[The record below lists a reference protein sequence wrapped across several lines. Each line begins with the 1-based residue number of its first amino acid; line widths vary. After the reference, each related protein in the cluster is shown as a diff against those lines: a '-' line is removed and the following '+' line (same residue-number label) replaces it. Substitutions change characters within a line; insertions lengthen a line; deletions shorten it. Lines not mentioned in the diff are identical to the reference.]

1 MTFKAS
7 FAALAA
13 ALTFT
18 VPAGAATAQDAAQC
32 NAMARSFEVR
42 QTEVLE
48 LQALQAELAAEE
60 DKLGEAWELKEEVRN
75 FSPGHAAEADAA
87 RDAYVT
93 ARNAAI
99 RATRDLHSKAQM
111 LNADITQ
118 FNARCAGG

>member
-75 FSPGHAAEADAA
+75 FSPGHAAEAD
-87 RDAYVT
+87 DAYVT

-99 RATRDLHSKAQM
+99 RATADLHSKAQM

-118 FNARCAGG
+118 FNTRCAGG